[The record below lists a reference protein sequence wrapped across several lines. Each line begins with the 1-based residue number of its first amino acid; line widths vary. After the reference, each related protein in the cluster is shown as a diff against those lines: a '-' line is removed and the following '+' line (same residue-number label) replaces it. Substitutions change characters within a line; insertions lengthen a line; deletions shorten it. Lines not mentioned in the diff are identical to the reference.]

1 MTLICGACGGQKGS
15 RRLNLCTGRGR
26 RASKF
31 DDARTMPRASTSD
44 EPDILWQLPRRDRGS
59 NAHTPDT
66 ATAARR
72 SAAPLSRV
80 SPDCPAPRAPAAVP
94 RPRRA
99 GLRALALHLSCTP
112 SRDCEKLKTR
122 GARQVCRVRVGL
134 LSPLTSRFG
143 HSSFSDLTNLGNT
156 HRTSSSIPRVV

>member
-66 ATAARR
+66 AARKYR
-72 SAAPLSRV
+72 SVL
-80 SPDCPAPRAPAAVP
+80 APAEARASLLLGHVDTAV
-94 RPRRA
+94 
-99 GLRALALHLSCTP
+99 
-112 SRDCEKLKTR
+112 D
-122 GARQVCRVRVGL
+122 
-134 LSPLTSRFG
+134 
-143 HSSFSDLTNLGNT
+143 D
-156 HRTSSSIPRVV
+156 